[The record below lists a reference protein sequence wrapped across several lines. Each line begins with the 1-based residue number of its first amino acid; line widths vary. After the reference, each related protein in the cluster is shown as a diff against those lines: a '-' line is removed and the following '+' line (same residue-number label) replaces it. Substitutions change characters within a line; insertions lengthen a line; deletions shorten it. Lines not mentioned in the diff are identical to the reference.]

1 MHGRTHLP
9 STDTDKEVGNDQ
21 GPLTLIKEFI
31 RNMLAACGFSHYS
44 NNTLSMNPLGVP
56 EGVPSHHASI
66 FPMVIITT

>member
-31 RNMLAACGFSHYS
+31 WNMLTACGFSHYS
-44 NNTLSMNPLGVP
+44 NNMLSMTPLVVL
-56 EGVPSHHASI
+56 EGVPSRHVSI
-66 FPMVIITT
+66 FPIVIITK